1 MRQSLNRGNT
11 EIYAGENQRARRGST
26 TRRYP
31 DRFKTMGEKQI
42 LARVVG
48 IQKEHGGK
56 VVLNNKPLDPTKQDG
71 VVYKIPCECGKV

>member
-1 MRQSLNRGNT
+1 
-11 EIYAGENQRARRGST
+11 
-26 TRRYP
+26 
-31 DRFKTMGEKQI
+31 MGEKQI